1 MLTKVTDRN
10 KYFKLVKKS
19 WCLKKQT
26 NLTALHTP
34 AGDSYGKDTLE
45 GFAIYAELLGS
56 YVGECSDYDNE
67 FYNLCIPDNCYIFD
81 FKDNS
86 IKIQKMKIEDIEK
99 VIDKEMKR
107 GKACWKGC

>member
-1 MLTKVTDRN
+1 M
-10 KYFKLVKKS
+10 
-19 WCLKKQT
+19 KKQT

-45 GFAIYAELLGS
+45 RFARDAKLLGS
-56 YVGECSDYDNE
+56 YVWECSDYDNE

-86 IKIQKMKIEDIEK
+86 IKIQKMNIEDIEK